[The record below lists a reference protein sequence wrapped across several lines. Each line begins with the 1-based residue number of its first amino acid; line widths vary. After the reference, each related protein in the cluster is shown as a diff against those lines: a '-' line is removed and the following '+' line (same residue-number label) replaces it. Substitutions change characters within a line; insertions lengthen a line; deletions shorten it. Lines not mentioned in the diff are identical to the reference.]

1 MLFNSFEFLV
11 FFPLVTI
18 LFFIL
23 PHKFRWSLLLT
34 ASCIFYM
41 FFKPVYILIIFFTII
56 IDYFAG
62 IYIERAATP
71 EKKRKLLIIS
81 LIANIGV
88 LAVFKYYNFLNSNL
102 DGLLSV
108 MGYTNPIPYLK
119 ILLPIGLSF
128 HTFQAMSYT
137 IEIARGNQKAEKHFG
152 IYALYVMF
160 YPQLVAGPI
169 ERPQNMLHQFHEK
182 QNFNYKLMVSGLRLM
197 LWGFFKKLVIADRIS
212 LVVDEIYRNTD
223 SYSGPIIALGCM
235 LFTFQIYCDF
245 SGYSDIAVG
254 SARVMGFKLMKNF
267 DRPLI
272 SKNLTEFWR
281 RWHISLSSW
290 FSDYLYTPFVLAK
303 RDWGKIAVVVGLLLT
318 FSISGLWHGA
328 GWTFVIYGALNGIVL
343 VYEFLSKKFRKNL
356 SKKIPAVI
364 YNSSSNLLLFLFVSF
379 SYIFFRSSDMH
390 TAISMIKA
398 CGHHSSHSI
407 MEQLQN
413 LGLLPLSIIFTMIA
427 YMHFIERKFESGIPK
442 MDLQKP
448 SLERTFSIVT
458 LTLIIVLGIFNQQS
472 FIYFQF

>member
-1 MLFNSFEFLV
+1 MYKRQAATFLV
-11 FFPLVTI
+11 V
-18 LFFIL
+18 
-23 PHKFRWSLLLT
+23 
-34 ASCIFYM
+34 
-41 FFKPVYILIIFFTII
+41 
-56 IDYFAG
+56 
-62 IYIERAATP
+62 
-71 EKKRKLLIIS
+71 
-81 LIANIGV
+81 
-88 LAVFKYYNFLNSNL
+88 
-102 DGLLSV
+102 
-108 MGYTNPIPYLK
+108 
-119 ILLPIGLSF
+119 
-128 HTFQAMSYT
+128 
-137 IEIARGNQKAEKHFG
+137 
-152 IYALYVMF
+152 
-160 YPQLVAGPI
+160 
-169 ERPQNMLHQFHEK
+169 
-182 QNFNYKLMVSGLRLM
+182 
-197 LWGFFKKLVIADRIS
+197 GFFFAVQ
-212 LVVDEIYRNTD
+212 V
-223 SYSGPIIALGCM
+223 
-235 LFTFQIYCDF
+235 YCDF